1 MGAGHFGLG
10 LGGHGADHVQPQQA
24 RPLRDDQAN
33 PASSG
38 MQQHAVAGFEII
50 EPA

>member
-10 LGGHGADHVQPQQA
+10 LGRDGSNHIETQQA